1 MTNIADRYAAL
12 KYQAEAIETELK
24 ALRAAILATGQEVVE
39 GEQCSVTVALSE
51 RVTLDTKLAAFA
63 CYGSQTRPA
72 GHPRAI
78 EQIRRNDE
86 ALGGRIGVRAAEAFV
101 PYRILL

>member
-51 RVTLDTKLAAFA
+51 RVTLDTKLARQFLTIDQLKA
-63 CYGSQTRPA
+63 CEKT
-72 GHPRAI
+72 
-78 EQIRRNDE
+78 
-86 ALGGRIGVRAAEAFV
+86 ALVETLRIKAKVAA
-101 PYRILL
+101 